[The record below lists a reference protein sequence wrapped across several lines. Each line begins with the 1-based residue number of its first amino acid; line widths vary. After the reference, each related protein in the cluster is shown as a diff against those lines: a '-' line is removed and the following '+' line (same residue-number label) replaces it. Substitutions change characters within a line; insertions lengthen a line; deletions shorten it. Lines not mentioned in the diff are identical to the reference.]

1 MALDPINLAPG
12 SANAVL
18 LQARP
23 PAPTLTLVLAFARA
37 LSFI

>member
-23 PAPTLTLVLAFARA
+23 PAPALNLTLARA